1 LDHLEAEG
9 LHERRVKFSR
19 QVSDWTGVDLLALH
33 GAYEEAIEEIE
44 TRLMPVNEILAGLP
58 FGPGRD
64 RLQINLRRAES
75 KDIAQFRRELKILA
89 SDTTQLRSSREI
101 EARFSQMKR
110 FIDRIRKSDKV
121 AQREYLID
129 VRRHVEID
137 AERRDLQGRQL
148 SVYTSIG
155 GKSGGESQELVAFIV
170 GAALRYQLGDADLA
184 RPRYAPVFLDE
195 GFVKSDAEFT
205 GRAVRAWQV
214 LGFQLIIGAPLDKV
228 TGIEPYM
235 DELYQVT
242 KNSKKHSHVRKIHP
256 VTRASQEPHQ
266 A

>member
-1 LDHLEAEG
+1 VE
-9 LHERRVKFSR
+9 SR
-19 QVSDWTGVDLLALH
+19 
-33 GAYEEAIEEIE
+33 
-44 TRLMPVNEILAGLP
+44 
-58 FGPGRD
+58 
-64 RLQINLRRAES
+64 
-75 KDIAQFRRELKILA
+75 DITQFRRELKTLA
-89 SDTTQLRSSREI
+89 SDTTQLGSPQEV
-101 EARFSQMKR
+101 EARFARLKR

-121 AQREYLID
+121 SQREYFID

-137 AERRDLQGRQL
+137 AERRDTAGRQL

-170 GAALRYQLGDADLA
+170 GAALRYQLGDADMP

-195 GFVKSDAEFT
+195 GFVKSDSEFT

-228 TGIEPYM
+228 TGIEPHV

-242 KNSKKHSHVRKIHP
+242 KNARNQSHVRKIHP
-256 VTRASQEPHQ
+256 TTSADHAGSLNENP
-266 A
+266 